1 MGHLPRIKDLAQLAG
16 MILNLR
22 NSVVVVAVDVFD
34 KVEVSYISLK
44 KVKWRRIKGR
54 FFEDLDELWR
64 GKRGLTFVH

>member
-44 KVKWRRIKGR
+44 KVK
-54 FFEDLDELWR
+54 
-64 GKRGLTFVH
+64 